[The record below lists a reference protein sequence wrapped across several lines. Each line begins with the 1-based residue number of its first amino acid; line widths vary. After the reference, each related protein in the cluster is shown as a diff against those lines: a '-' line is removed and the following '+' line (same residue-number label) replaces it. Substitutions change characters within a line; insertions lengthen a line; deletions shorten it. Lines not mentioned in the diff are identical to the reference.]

1 VRRDAE
7 QAGARVRSAGVR
19 MVLHPSADLGVA
31 GGPAELRAFS
41 DDPREAAARVRA
53 AVDGWTDADVLPA
66 PGRFPGE
73 GAASQDP
80 LAGPATV
87 GLSLDELMQR
97 DVQPFLAVA
106 QRAPAIQMSA
116 ALYAAWDGVTPATL
130 LPEAVDLLRGPVGF
144 DGAVVSADLVSVTA
158 ATGESVGAAAVQALK
173 AGCDVLLVPG
183 ARSDREEAYRA
194 LLDAVEG
201 GELSRARIDEAL
213 LQVLSLKRRV
223 GLAGS

>member
-1 VRRDAE
+1 
-7 QAGARVRSAGVR
+7 
-19 MVLHPSADLGVA
+19 VA
-31 GGPAELRAFS
+31 P
-41 DDPREAAARVRA
+41 RVRA
-53 AVDGWTDADVLPA
+53 AVDGWTDADVLSV

-80 LAGPATV
+80 LEGPATV

-97 DVQPFLAVA
+97 DVRAFRPVA
-106 QRAPAIQMSA
+106 KRAPAIQMSA

-130 LPEAVDLLRGPVGF
+130 LPEAVDLLRGEVGF
-144 DGAVVSADLVSVTA
+144 DGAVVSADLISVTA

-183 ARSDREEAYRA
+183 ARADREEAYRA
-194 LLDAVEG
+194 LLDAVRG
-201 GELSRARIDEAL
+201 GELSRARVDEAL